1 MSASS
6 KARVVDKDATHDSSR
21 YREEMCAILPLDR
34 FSVDH
39 ADIGF
44 VDECGGLEA
53 VPHALSGHAA
63 ARNLMEF
70 LMDQWDQSLARVV
83 VSLPPF
89 EKERSDIRG
98 GSSNSPF

>member
-1 MSASS
+1 
-6 KARVVDKDATHDSSR
+6 
-21 YREEMCAILPLDR
+21 
-34 FSVDH
+34 
-39 ADIGF
+39 
-44 VDECGGLEA
+44 

-98 GSSNSPF
+98 GFSNSPF